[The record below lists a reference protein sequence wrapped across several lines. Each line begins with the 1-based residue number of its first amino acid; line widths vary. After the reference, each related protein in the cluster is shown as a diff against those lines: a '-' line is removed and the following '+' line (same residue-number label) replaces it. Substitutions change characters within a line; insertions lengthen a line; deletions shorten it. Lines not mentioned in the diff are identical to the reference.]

1 VPTLRGGSHREE
13 GVRGRRHLLTKQ
25 GLVKIKTRA
34 LRKGV
39 WFKALSRIERS
50 IVDLTI
56 RCVERVRSDVLMKT
70 VVAILDKLLETLEE
84 DYLNRV
90 ERLGREIAEKICEIA
105 WRWGNPHAWT
115 WKYDLRFVK
124 FLGVNATN
132 G

>member
-1 VPTLRGGSHREE
+1 
-13 GVRGRRHLLTKQ
+13 VRGRRHLLTKQ